1 MEANLDLTGFG
12 LAVAPVIWD
21 SLSSKE
27 RENVENWLGNS
38 INEKKYITAISSL
51 EAQESTLPN

>member
-1 MEANLDLTGFG
+1 METDVVMIGFG

-38 INEKKYITAISSL
+38 INEKEYVATYPALGASNV
-51 EAQESTLPN
+51 PN